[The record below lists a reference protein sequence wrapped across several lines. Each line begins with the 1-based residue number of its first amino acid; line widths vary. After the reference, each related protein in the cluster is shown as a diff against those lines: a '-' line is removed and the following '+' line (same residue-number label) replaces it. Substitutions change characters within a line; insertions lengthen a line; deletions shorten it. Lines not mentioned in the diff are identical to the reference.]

1 MTMRNASLT
10 AVAALTVALAGGAV
24 AQDSNLAPGT
34 TAPAGSS
41 YQSTDPAAPAAEP
54 ADTKASLLLRKA
66 EGSYAFPALEGVAM
80 TLRKVGNSGV
90 TDIKSFYALFPG
102 KPLKF
107 ASKIAGLPKPVGCI

>member
-1 MTMRNASLT
+1 MKKI
-10 AVAALTVALAGGAV
+10 LAEQECDVNEEGF
-24 AQDSNLAPGT
+24 L
-34 TAPAGSS
+34 
-41 YQSTDPAAPAAEP
+41 EH
-54 ADTKASLLLRKA
+54 ADTWNMEIARAIAEELGIHELTEAHAKVLGWLREQHA
-66 EGSYAFPALEGVAM
+66 AGVAM

>member
-1 MTMRNASLT
+1 MKKLLAGHECETNEEGFLEDAEIWNQDIAR
-10 AVAALTVALAGGAV
+10 ALAQELDIAPLTDEHLRV
-24 AQDSNLAPGT
+24 LAWLRE
-34 TAPAGSS
+34 
-41 YQSTDPAAPAAEP
+41 QHAA
-54 ADTKASLLLRKA
+54 
-66 EGSYAFPALEGVAM
+66 GVAM